1 MKAAPSTPEQLALEH
16 ALLQVLNRYA
26 TAVDTRNLA
35 LLDQVFTADCTA
47 TYGGSYVCQGAAE
60 IRRMIDVHMGGCGP
74 TQHLLGNLVVQPL
87 APEHA
92 SPAPGAVWRS
102 HTAVRAGHRGAG
114 SLKALRYDALGE
126 YVDDW
131 VATPSGWRI
140 AYRRMVMALEMGDRR
155 VLCAEVPQ

>member
-60 IRRMIDVHMGGCGP
+60 IRRMIDVHMGAA
-74 TQHLLGNLVVQPL
+74 
-87 APEHA
+87 APHSTCWA
-92 SPAPGAVWRS
+92 TWRS
-102 HTAVRAGHRGAG
+102 TPPTPPVCAARSMCAPYMPACTSARRCAMTRWVITRTNGYSSHRAGA
-114 SLKALRYDALGE
+114 STAA
-126 YVDDW
+126 
-131 VATPSGWRI
+131 A
-140 AYRRMVMALEMGDRR
+140 
-155 VLCAEVPQ
+155 